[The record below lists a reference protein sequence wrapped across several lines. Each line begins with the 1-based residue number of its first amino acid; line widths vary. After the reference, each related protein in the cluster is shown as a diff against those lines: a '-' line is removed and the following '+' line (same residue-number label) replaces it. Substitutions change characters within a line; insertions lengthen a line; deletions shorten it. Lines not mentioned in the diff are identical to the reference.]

1 MSKIL
6 LSDLHSALAPSK
18 MLVQISNLINI
29 STQTNNTIFEVK
41 VYSQNVSCSYRVPS
55 ELILIILKFPNFAF
69 SMRMNVLAVM
79 EQFFWSV
86 IAVLRKI

>member
-1 MSKIL
+1 
-6 LSDLHSALAPSK
+6 

-29 STQTNNTIFEVK
+29 STKTNNTFFEVK
-41 VYSQNVSCSYRVPS
+41 VYSQNVSCSYRVLS